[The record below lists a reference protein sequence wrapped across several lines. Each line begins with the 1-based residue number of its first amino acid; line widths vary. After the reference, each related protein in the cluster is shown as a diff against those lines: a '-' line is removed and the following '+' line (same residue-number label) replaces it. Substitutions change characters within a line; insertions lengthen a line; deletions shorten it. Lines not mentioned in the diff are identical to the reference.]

1 MAELGEDAVAVAY
14 LGQAYFL
21 EDFVGEGVQGA
32 VGLEV
37 EGEEVVIARGL
48 EKFQQALEVLS
59 KEPGLQIY
67 LSYWLL
73 VRKVTRRVE

>member
-1 MAELGEDAVAVAY
+1 LFGDWGGVWFCVEVEDFCEEVEGVLAELGEDAVAVAY

-48 EKFQQALEVLS
+48 EKFQ
-59 KEPGLQIY
+59 
-67 LSYWLL
+67 
-73 VRKVTRRVE
+73 